1 MLNGASSRITFVFEE
16 APVPWQPEDWQDW
29 SAERWLTAPNA
40 HLRALREILA
50 RLPDARS
57 KTVVELTRERRAPL
71 PFLAERFD
79 RVLTASPDL
88 GGSSA
93 LDVRGGFDVAVAVD
107 TIHAPAAGAVFG
119 RLHHALSEGGVFLAT
134 FPAQAK
140 GSSAILMEVG
150 VPSLQFHEFE
160 LQFRLGAAGFQ
171 GLRLRRLPGSLPEP
185 DRLLSMAVRRALN

>member
-1 MLNGASSRITFVFEE
+1 M
-16 APVPWQPEDWQDW
+16 PWQPEDWQEW
-29 SAERWLTAPNA
+29 SVERWLTAPNS

-57 KTVVELTRERRAPL
+57 KTVVELTREPRRSL
-71 PFLAERFD
+71 PFLAERFE
-79 RVLTASPDL
+79 RVVTVNPDL
-88 GGSSA
+88 VGAGA

-107 TIHAPAAGAVFG
+107 TIHAPGAEAAFT
-119 RLHHALSEGGVFLAT
+119 RLHHSLSEGGVFVAT
-134 FPAQAK
+134 FPAQPK
-140 GSSAILMEVG
+140 GRTAILMEVG